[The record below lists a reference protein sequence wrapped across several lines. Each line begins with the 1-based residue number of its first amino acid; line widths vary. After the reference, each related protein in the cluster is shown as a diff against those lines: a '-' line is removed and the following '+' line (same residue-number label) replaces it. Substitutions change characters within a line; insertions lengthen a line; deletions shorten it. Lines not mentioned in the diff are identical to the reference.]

1 MQPCMSR
8 LSFACLAACLF
19 SASAQ
24 ANPGLQPYVTLDLG
38 HSPGGQQVSAAASAG
53 IRWPNGV
60 GVALDVTP
68 LDEVRFASWLITG
81 TGVENYHEYSSTF
94 LALGARVD
102 WRFAVD
108 ERWSVTPS
116 LGWHKAQAEV
126 LYFCGPFAEYYLES
140 KFRHAGVVVG
150 LSLDRRLTDHWSVG
164 VSARHYPSRDLKTAD
179 FTTPIDSVTRYA
191 VGLTWLF

>member
-68 LDEVRFASWLITG
+68 LDEVRFASWLLTG

-116 LGWHKAQAEV
+116 LGWHKAKADDLLVDRLAAAYV
-126 LYFCGPFAEYYLES
+126 LDSEY
-140 KFRHAGVVVG
+140 RHDGVVLG
-150 LSLDRRLTDHWSVG
+150 LSVDRRLTDHWSVG